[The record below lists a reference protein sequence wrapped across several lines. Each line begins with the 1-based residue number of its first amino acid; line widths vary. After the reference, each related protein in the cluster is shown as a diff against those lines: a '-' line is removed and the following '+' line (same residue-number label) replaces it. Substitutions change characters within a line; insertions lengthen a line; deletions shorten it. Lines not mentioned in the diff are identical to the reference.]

1 MSRNLHPFF
10 SLPLIKDRERK
21 IEKWLC
27 ILCYFGTDLCFLV
40 YRNIVLPNLKDHLLL
55 FKTGGEH
62 SLVLIGKYF
71 TLSSFITYGLIIK
84 SFSKDLIKN
93 QSYVIKL

>member
-1 MSRNLHPFF
+1 MSRNLQHFF
-10 SLPLIKDRERK
+10 SSLPLIKERDLK
-21 IEKWLC
+21 KGLC
-27 ILCYFGTDLCFLV
+27 ILCYFRTDLCFPV

-62 SLVLIGKYF
+62 SLDLIGKDF

-84 SFSKDLIKN
+84 SFSKYLIKN
-93 QSYVIKL
+93 QLYVIKL